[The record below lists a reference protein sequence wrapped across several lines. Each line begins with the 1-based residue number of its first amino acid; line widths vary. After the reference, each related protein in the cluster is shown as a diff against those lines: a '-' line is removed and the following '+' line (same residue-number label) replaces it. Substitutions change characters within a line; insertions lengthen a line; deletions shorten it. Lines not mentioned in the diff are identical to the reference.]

1 MSAVFSMG
9 CQPEPLRLGVQ
20 RQDRHQHEDVH
31 HPAGHPAL
39 HRQLPAAKNL
49 ARMISGFSVKLLAYD
64 PFVKEAVP
72 GQNITFVD
80 TLEELFERSDIV
92 SLHMPF
98 MPSTARIINK
108 SLFERMKP
116 HAYLVN
122 TCRGGVIDEADLIEA
137 LKTGKLAGA
146 GLDVLTEEPPKADQ
160 PL

>member
-1 MSAVFSMG
+1 
-9 CQPEPLRLGVQ
+9 
-20 RQDRHQHEDVH
+20 
-31 HPAGHPAL
+31 
-39 HRQLPAAKNL
+39 
-49 ARMISGFSVKLLAYD
+49 
-64 PFVKEAVP
+64 
-72 GQNITFVD
+72 
-80 TLEELFERSDIV
+80 
-92 SLHMPF
+92 MPF

-160 PL
+160 PLMHMDNVYITSHMGAASLESEYRSQVIIADNIKEFWKESFPKVSETKNFWFK